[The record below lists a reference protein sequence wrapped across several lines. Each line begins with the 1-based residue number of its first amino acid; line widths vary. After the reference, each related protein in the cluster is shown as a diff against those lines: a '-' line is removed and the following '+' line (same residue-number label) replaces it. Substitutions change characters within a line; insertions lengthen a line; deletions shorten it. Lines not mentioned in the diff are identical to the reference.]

1 MPPARL
7 TAQGH
12 LWESAAPPGLGAE
25 PGRGFMTRW
34 WGVAGLVLVSV
45 FWGGMIP
52 LTVYQLERWDPYFLI
67 AVRSLGAA
75 PLLFLLMLWSDR
87 NRPKPT
93 LVPMSKVWLF
103 GVVGNGGFAV
113 LYTVGIQFSDPIL
126 AAIVIAA
133 APAIAAVTDRL
144 FFGLPFNR
152 LMIPGIVASVIGCT
166 FASVDFEG
174 GTGIAIGG
182 GELLVLA
189 STVCWAWYST
199 VAQRW
204 CPDWSQF
211 RITFATMATSG
222 TAACVLYAVLVL
234 IGYVDFPPAAPQR
247 WEESFSLGW
256 YVVTVMVLGVVLW
269 NNGVRAV
276 GVVTASL
283 YNNITPCISIVI
295 LVVMQGVVPTTQ
307 QMLGGALVL
316 IGVVFSEWRILANK
330 RQMSAVGPS

>member
-1 MPPARL
+1 M
-7 TAQGH
+7 
-12 LWESAAPPGLGAE
+12 
-25 PGRGFMTRW
+25 GRW
-34 WGVAGLVLVSV
+34 SGVAGLLLASL

-52 LTVYQLERWDPYFLI
+52 LTKFQLERWDPYFLI

-75 PLLFLLMLWSDR
+75 PLLYLLMVWTER
-87 NRPKPT
+87 NRPKPAH
-93 LVPMSKVWLF
+93 VPLSRVWIF

-113 LYTVGIQFSDPIL
+113 LYTVGIQFSDPVL

-133 APAIAAVTDRL
+133 APAIAAITDRV
-144 FFGLPFNR
+144 FFRLPFNR

-166 FASVDFEG
+166 FASVDF
-174 GTGIAIGG
+174 TGRAGVGFGG

-204 CPDWSQF
+204 CPGWSPF

-222 TAACVLYAVLVL
+222 TAACVLYAILVGV
-234 IGYVDFPPAAPQR
+234 GYVEFPPAAPQR

-283 YNNITPCISIVI
+283 YNNITPCVTILI
-295 LVVMQGVVPTTQ
+295 LVLLQGIVPTTQ

-316 IGVVFSEWRILANK
+316 IGIVYSEWRILASK
-330 RQMSAVGPS
+330 RAARPF